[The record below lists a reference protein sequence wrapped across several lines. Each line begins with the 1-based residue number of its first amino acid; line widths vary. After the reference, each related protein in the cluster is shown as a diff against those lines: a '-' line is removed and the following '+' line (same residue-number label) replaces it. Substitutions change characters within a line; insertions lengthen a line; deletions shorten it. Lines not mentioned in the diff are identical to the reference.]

1 MVAGSAATC
10 CVACCPPRRRPP
22 DWRRPPTRSPA
33 STYGCR
39 HSVRWSAFSWL
50 RSISYS
56 TPSRPN
62 RKVPTAGEPSRS
74 SVSSTTSRRAIRLQ
88 SAGTHASMHVATRQS
103 PAAFDLGPKITSR
116 WPRSPQPSSASSN
129 STPSTTTLNNPSTEP
144 ITLPNALRSP
154 TLDSRPTSRTTRAI
168 LQGPPQHRGAA
179 AALCCP
185 AVHRPSARRLH
196 GVERPA
202 QDCSSLARGLG
213 SYVHPDDRAPRHPD
227 PQRCKIEEGSS
238 SSLVAEARRSHEVEE
253 IVALTQYRGTEV
265 LHPRLRPLR
274 PLPHP
279 PGRGRRPTRWRGR

>member
-88 SAGTHASMHVATRQS
+88 SVGTHASMHVATRQS

-116 WPRSPQPSSASSN
+116 WSPSAQPSSASSN
-129 STPSTTTLNNPSTEP
+129 STSSTTTFTKNTARKEGFGGHARDLKHARYALWKNPEDLTEKQAGK
-144 ITLPNALRSP
+144 LGWAAKVKHRLY
-154 TLDSRPTSRTTRAI
+154 RA
-168 LQGPPQHRGAA
+168 
-179 AALCCP
+179 
-185 AVHRPSARRLH
+185 
-196 GVERPA
+196 
-202 QDCSSLARGLG
+202 
-213 SYVHPDDRAPRHPD
+213 Y
-227 PQRCKIEEGSS
+227 
-238 SSLVAEARRSHEVEE
+238 
-253 IVALTQYRGTEV
+253 
-265 LHPRLRPLR
+265 
-274 PLPHP
+274 
-279 PGRGRRPTRWRGR
+279 